1 MWILVVIITSI
12 SVSNHASYN
21 STSTDV
27 HHIEELR
34 SEGTCNYLA
43 NKIKNETPKKDQFG
57 NASVRSTITTY
68 CVRNI

>member
-12 SVSNHASYN
+12 SIHSKGYSN

-57 NASVRSTITTY
+57 KASVKSTITTY